1 MAITRALLA
10 ELFGY
15 SMELLALI
23 TVVTVDYPYY
33 SFNVNV
39 IHKCGFMM
47 N

>member
-1 MAITRALLA
+1 MKFEIKMCCGWGMLLIKIAI
-10 ELFGY
+10 
-15 SMELLALI
+15 
-23 TVVTVDYPYY
+23 VVTVDYPYY

>member
-1 MAITRALLA
+1 MWNCGVTLFTALMVA
-10 ELFGY
+10 
-15 SMELLALI
+15 
-23 TVVTVDYPYY
+23 VVTVDYPYY

>member
-1 MAITRALLA
+1 MRCLSFDCLL
-10 ELFGY
+10 
-15 SMELLALI
+15 LLLVLANLCAV